1 MLVRQKEGRERAVKG
16 TAAQPWLQDMSQR
29 HGAQEQ
35 GTWTQ
40 AHGMR
45 ALPVAV
51 GSLKRPAS
59 GLKMRLLDAVDQ
71 FMTWAVGVE
80 VPLLAAAGIYVRL
93 GRPVK
98 TVSPV
103 RGLGSCSHQQGW
115 GLPWHQRRFEAGS
128 EPLQTFRFSSI

>member
-1 MLVRQKEGRERAVKG
+1 MDSSAWHAGPAGGRGK
-16 TAAQPWLQDMSQR
+16 
-29 HGAQEQ
+29 
-35 GTWTQ
+35 
-40 AHGMR
+40 
-45 ALPVAV
+45 
-51 GSLKRPAS
+51 LKATCFRTRW
-59 GLKMRLLDAVDQ
+59 RLLDAVYQ